1 MNHNFWQQI
10 NTGESWERLLLA
22 IGVFS
27 LVVIIGLVVYFLLG
41 KSAGR
46 LVKKTSSKV
55 DDLIF
60 ERVMKPIIP
69 IFIVIGIFMGKSILD
84 LPANINQMI
93 EKILIAVL
101 LFLLFQMLILSLRHL
116 TDYWIVRVSSRTD
129 ISAEKRDEVR
139 RLGKQVKELVFPVV
153 GVLGGL
159 TILSNLGLDL
169 KVLWTSLGV
178 GGIAVALAVKEP
190 LSNFVG
196 RLYIYATGIFDE
208 GHFITFEGWSGTVK
222 RIGYFRTY
230 LEVFAD
236 MTTVSIPNTKFMTG
250 EVKNYYGRRQF
261 IYKWDLDIPYDTD
274 RQQVQKLIEAL
285 KTFLFSRPEVVRE
298 SCWIYLDRLD
308 SYSKVVRVWFKVT
321 LPDWAASLNYGNDIL
336 YEIQGIFAR
345 QGVDFAF
352 PTQVVSLEDG
362 RLVKNTAAS
371 SPLMPYD
378 SCPETAGGSATSKTR
393 QADNGDKRKHS
404 SR

>member
-1 MNHNFWQQI
+1 MIQNLWQQI
-10 NTGESWERLLLA
+10 STGESWQRVLMA
-22 IGVFS
+22 AGVFS

-46 LVKKTSSKV
+46 LVKKTSSTV
-55 DDLIF
+55 DDLIYA
-60 ERVMKPIIP
+60 RVMKPIIP
-69 IFIVIGIFMGKSILD
+69 IFIIIGIFMGKNILN
-84 LPANINQMI
+84 LPPNINQLV
-93 EKILIAVL
+93 EKILIAIL

-116 TDYWIVRVSSRTD
+116 TDYWIERVSGRSD
-129 ISAEKRDEVR
+129 LSAEKRDEIR

-153 GVLGGL
+153 GVIGAL

-169 KVLWTSLGV
+169 KVIWTSLGV

-208 GHFITFEGWSGTVK
+208 GHFITFGGWSGTVK

-230 LEVFAD
+230 VEVFAD

-261 IYKWDLDIPYDTD
+261 IYKWDLDIPYETD
-274 RQQVQKLIEAL
+274 RQQVQNLIEAL
-285 KTFLFSRPEVVRE
+285 KTFVLARPEVVRE

-308 SYSKVVRVWFKVT
+308 SYSKVVRVWFKVS
-321 LPDWAASLNYGNDIL
+321 LPDWTTSLHYGNDIL
-336 YEIQGIFAR
+336 YEIQGIFAD

-362 RLVKNTAAS
+362 RLVKNTASS
-371 SPLMPYD
+371 SPALPYD
-378 SCPETAGGSATSKTR
+378 SYPETAGGSPTPQAR
-393 QADNGDKRKHS
+393 QADDGDKR
-404 SR
+404 

>member
-1 MNHNFWQQI
+1 MIHNFWQQMT
-10 NTGESWERLLLA
+10 TGESWERILLA
-22 IGVFS
+22 AGVFS
-27 LVVIIGLVVYFLLG
+27 LVVIIGLVIYFLLG

-46 LVKKTSSKV
+46 LVKKTTTTV

-69 IFIVIGIFMGKSILD
+69 IFIIIGIFMGKNILN

-93 EKILIAVL
+93 EKILIAAL
-101 LFLLFQMLILSLRHL
+101 LFLLFQMLILALRHL
-116 TDYWIVRVSSRTD
+116 TDYWIERVGSRTD
-129 ISAEKRDEVR
+129 MSAEKRDEVR

-153 GVLGGL
+153 GVIGGL

-169 KVLWTSLGV
+169 KVIWTSLGV
-178 GGIAVALAVKEP
+178 GGVAVALAVKEP

-208 GHFITFEGWSGTVK
+208 GHFITFDGWSGTVK

-230 LEVFAD
+230 VEVFAD

-274 RQQVQKLIEAL
+274 RQQVQKLVEAL
-285 KTFLFSRPEVVRE
+285 KTFVLARPEVVRE

-308 SYSKVVRVWFKVT
+308 AYSKVIRVWFKVS
-321 LPDWAASLNYGNDIL
+321 LPDWATSLHYGNDIL

-362 RLVKNTAAS
+362 RLVKNAVAS
-371 SPLMPYD
+371 SPVMPYD
-378 SCPETAGGSATSKTR
+378 SCPETAGGSATSKTP
-393 QADNGDKRKHS
+393 QADHDDKRKNS
-404 SR
+404 

>member
-1 MNHNFWQQI
+1 MNQNFWQQM
-10 NTGESWERLLLA
+10 TAGESWQRLLSA
-22 IGVFS
+22 AGVFS
-27 LVVIIGLVVYFLLG
+27 LAVITGLIIYFLLG

-46 LVKKTSSKV
+46 LVKKTSSKL
-55 DDLIF
+55 DDLIL
-60 ERVMKPIIP
+60 RRIMKPIIP
-69 IFIVIGIFMGKSILD
+69 IFIVLGIFMGKNILALPPNID
-84 LPANINQMI
+84 LLV
-93 EKILIAVL
+93 EKILVAVV

-116 TDYWIVRVSSRTD
+116 TDHWIERVGSRTD
-129 ISAEKRDEVR
+129 LSVEKRDEIR

-153 GVLGGL
+153 GVIGAL

-208 GHFITFEGWSGTVK
+208 GHFITFDGWSGTVK

-274 RQQVQKLIEAL
+274 RQQVQKLIEGL
-285 KTFLFSRPEVVRE
+285 KTFLFSRPEVSRE

-308 SYSKVVRVWFKVT
+308 SYSKVVRVWFKVK
-321 LPDWAASLNYGNDIL
+321 LPDWAASLSYGNDIL
-336 YEIQGIFAR
+336 YEIQGIFSR

-352 PTQVVSLEDG
+352 PTQVVSLIDG
-362 RLVKNTAAS
+362 RLLKNTA
-371 SPLMPYD
+371 SPSPGMPFD
-378 SCPETAGGSATSKTR
+378 SFPEKGRNVSAPKQRPAG
-393 QADNGDKRKHS
+393 DGDKN
-404 SR
+404 

>member
-27 LVVIIGLVVYFLLG
+27 LVVIIGLVVYFLLR

-69 IFIVIGIFMGKSILD
+69 IFIVIGIFMGKNILD
-84 LPANINQMI
+84 LSPNINQLV
-93 EKILIAVL
+93 EKILVAVL
-101 LFLLFQMLILSLRHL
+101 LFLLFQMLILSLRHM

-129 ISAEKRDEVR
+129 ISAEKRDEIR
-139 RLGKQVKELVFPVV
+139 RLGKQLKELVFPVV

-169 KVLWTSLGV
+169 KVIWTSLGV

-208 GHFITFEGWSGTVK
+208 GHFIAFGGWSGTVK

-274 RQQVQKLIEAL
+274 RQQVQKLIEGL
-285 KTFLFSRPEVVRE
+285 KTFLFARPEVVRE
-298 SCWIYLDRLD
+298 SCWIYLDRLGD
-308 SYSKVVRVWFKVT
+308 YSKVVRVWFKVT
-321 LPDWAASLNYGNDIL
+321 LSDWAASLNYGNDIL
-336 YEIQGIFAR
+336 YEIQGIFASR
-345 QGVDFAF
+345 GVDFAF

-362 RLVKNTAAS
+362 RLVKNTVAAS
-371 SPLMPYD
+371 PSMPYD
-378 SCPETAGGSATSKTR
+378 SCPETARGSATSKTQ
-393 QADNGDKRKHS
+393 QAGNGNERKNS
-404 SR
+404 

>member
-1 MNHNFWQQI
+1 MIQNFWQQI
-10 NTGESWERLLLA
+10 TTGESWQRLLLA
-22 IGVFS
+22 AGIFS

-46 LVKKTSSKV
+46 LVKKSSSAV

-69 IFIVIGIFMGKSILD
+69 IFIIIGIFMGKNILD

-116 TDYWIVRVSSRTD
+116 TDHWIERVSSRTD
-129 ISAEKRDEVR
+129 MSAEKRDEVR

-153 GVLGGL
+153 GVIGGL

-208 GHFITFEGWSGTVK
+208 GHFITFDGWSGTVK

-230 LEVFAD
+230 MELFAD

-274 RQQVQKLIEAL
+274 RQQIQKLIEGL
-285 KTFLFSRPEVVRE
+285 KTFLFARPEVVRE

-352 PTQVVSLEDG
+352 PTQVVSLADG
-362 RLVKNTAAS
+362 RLVKNTAVS

-378 SCPETAGGSATSKTR
+378 SCPETAGGAATSKIQ

>member
-1 MNHNFWQQI
+1 MNQNFWQQI
-10 NTGESWERLLLA
+10 ITGESWQRLLLA
-22 IGVFS
+22 TGIFS

-41 KSAGR
+41 KSVGR
-46 LVKKTSSKV
+46 LVKKSSSVV

-69 IFIVIGIFMGKSILD
+69 IFIVIGIFMGKSIID

-116 TDYWIVRVSSRTD
+116 TDYWIERVGRRTD
-129 ISAEKRDEVR
+129 ISADKREEIQ

-169 KVLWTSLGV
+169 KLLWTSLGV

-230 LEVFAD
+230 MELFAD

-274 RQQVQKLIEAL
+274 RQQIQKLIEEL
-285 KTFLFSRPEVVRE
+285 KTFLFARPEVVRE

-371 SPLMPYD
+371 YPLMPYD
-378 SCPETAGGSATSKTR
+378 SCPETAGGTATSKTQ
-393 QADNGDKRKHS
+393 QADNGDKRKHI

>member
-1 MNHNFWQQI
+1 MNHNLWQQI
-10 NTGESWERLLLA
+10 NAGESWERLLLA

-27 LVVIIGLVVYFLLG
+27 LVVIIGLVVYFLLR

-69 IFIVIGIFMGKSILD
+69 IFIVIGIFMGKNILD
-84 LPANINQMI
+84 LPSNINQLV
-93 EKILIAVL
+93 EKILVAVL

-129 ISAEKRDEVR
+129 LSAEKRDEIR
-139 RLGKQVKELVFPVV
+139 RLGKQLKELVFPVV

-169 KVLWTSLGV
+169 KVIWTSLGV

-208 GHFITFEGWSGTVK
+208 GHFIAFGGWSGTVK

-261 IYKWDLDIPYDTD
+261 IYKWDLDVPYDTD
-274 RQQVQKLIEAL
+274 RQQVQKLIEEL
-285 KTFLFSRPEVVRE
+285 KTFLFARPEVVRE
-298 SCWIYLDRLD
+298 SCWIYLDRLGD
-308 SYSKVVRVWFKVT
+308 YSKVVRVWFKVT

-336 YEIQGIFAR
+336 YEIQGIFAS

-378 SCPETAGGSATSKTR
+378 SCPETARGSATSKT
-393 QADNGDKRKHS
+393 QQDGNGNERKNS
-404 SR
+404 

>member
-1 MNHNFWQQI
+1 MIRNFWQQI
-10 NTGESWERLLLA
+10 STGESWERLLLA
-22 IGVFS
+22 IGIFF
-27 LVVIIGLVVYFLLG
+27 LVVIVGLVVYSLLG
-41 KSAGR
+41 KSVGR
-46 LVKKTSSKV
+46 LVKKTSSSV

-60 ERVMKPIIP
+60 ERVRQPIIP
-69 IFIVIGIFMGKSILD
+69 IFIVIGIFMGKNILD
-84 LPANINQMI
+84 LPPNINQLI

-101 LFLLFQMLILSLRHL
+101 LFLLFQMLILFLRHL
-116 TDYWIVRVSSRTD
+116 TDYWIGRASSRTD
-129 ISAEKRDEVR
+129 MSQEKCDEVQ
-139 RLGKQVKELVFPVV
+139 RLGNQVKELVFPVV
-153 GVLGGL
+153 GVIGAL

-169 KVLWTSLGV
+169 KVIWTSLGV

-208 GHFITFEGWSGTVK
+208 GHFITFGGWSGTVK

-230 LEVFAD
+230 LELFAD

-274 RQQVQKLIEAL
+274 RQQVQKLIEEL
-285 KTFLFSRPEVVRE
+285 KTFVFARPEVVRE

-336 YEIQGIFAR
+336 YEIQGIFTR
-345 QGVDFAF
+345 LGVAFAF
-352 PTQVVSLEDG
+352 PTQVVSLADG

-378 SCPETAGGSATSKTR
+378 SYPETAGGSVTSKAP

-404 SR
+404 